1 MTIKNG
7 SMFYDAWKDS
17 PIKPLMC
24 VYIFNY
30 TNVNQFLAGEEPKL
44 KVQEVGPYCYR

>member
-1 MTIKNG
+1 
-7 SMFYDAWKDS
+7 
-17 PIKPLMC
+17 MC

-30 TNVNQFLAGEEPKL
+30 TNFAEFMDHNDGNNIKL